1 MDFFNTQIREL
12 IVENIEIDRNFQY
25 EQFKVGRSNITF
37 KIFDDKNSYVLRRP
51 PYGNKLESAHNMSR
65 EYKII
70 DELYKNNLKVPK
82 PIFLYTEKDI
92 TEDDFYIMEYVEG
105 KTISDNIEAKLLSSD
120 EKQTI
125 SNSFIETIADIHN
138 FDVVNSK
145 LNDLGK
151 HQGYVERQL
160 NRWTKQFEAQKVREI
175 EDLDFATEMLFQNIP
190 KQQKISIV
198 HGDYRLDNVRVNNGK
213 VAAVVDWELCT
224 IGDPLA
230 DLGTIIASWSNS
242 KEKDTPFIY
251 SPTLSDGFLSRSELL
266 EIYSNNSDL
275 DLKNIEFYV
284 RLSYWKHAMIMEG
297 VYVRYSRGSYGK
309 INKKEIELFKQSTVM
324 FAKKAANQDL
334 LKEIK

>member
-70 DELYKNNLKVPK
+70 DELSKNNLKVPK

-120 EKQTI
+120 EKLTI

-151 HQGYVERQL
+151 HEGYVERQL

>member
-70 DELYKNNLKVPK
+70 DELSKNNLKVPK

>member
-1 MDFFNTQIREL
+1 MDFFNNQIREL
-12 IVENIEIDRNFQY
+12 IVKNIEIDKNFQY

-65 EYKII
+65 EYRII
-70 DELYKNNLKVPK
+70 DELSKNNLKVPN

-92 TEDDFYIMEYVEG
+92 SDDDFYIMEYIEG
-105 KTISDNIEAKLLSSD
+105 KTISDNIEAELLSTD
-120 EKQTI
+120 EKITI

-138 FDVVNSK
+138 FDVVSSK
-145 LNDLGK
+145 LEGLGK

-175 EDLDFATEMLFQNIP
+175 DDLDYATELLFENIP

-198 HGDYRLDNVRVNNGK
+198 HGDYRLDNVRVNNGS

-230 DLGTIIASWSNS
+230 DIGTIIASWSNS
-242 KEKDTPFIY
+242 KEKDSPFIY
-251 SPTLSDGFLSRSELL
+251 SPTLSDGFLSRSEIL

-275 DLKNIEFYV
+275 DLRNIEFYV

-297 VYVRYSRGSYGK
+297 VYVRYSRGSYGN
-309 INKKEIELFKQSTVM
+309 INEKEIELFKESTVM
-324 FAKKAANQDL
+324 FAKKAANKNL

>member
-70 DELYKNNLKVPK
+70 DELSKNNLKVPK

-242 KEKDTPFIY
+242 KEKDSPFIY
-251 SPTLSDGFLSRSELL
+251 SPTLSDGFLSRRELI

-309 INKKEIELFKQSTVM
+309 INEKEIELFKESTVM
-324 FAKKAANQDL
+324 FAKKAANKDL

>member
-70 DELYKNNLKVPK
+70 DELSKNNLKVPK

-92 TEDDFYIMEYVEG
+92 TQDDFYIMEYVEG

-151 HQGYVERQL
+151 HEGYVERQL

>member
-70 DELYKNNLKVPK
+70 DELSKNNLKVPK

-125 SNSFIETIADIHN
+125 SNTFIETIADIHN

-151 HQGYVERQL
+151 HEGYVERQL

-175 EDLDFATEMLFQNIP
+175 EDLDFATEMLFQNIR

>member
-1 MDFFNTQIREL
+1 MDFFNNQIREL
-12 IVENIEIDRNFQY
+12 IVKNIEIDKNFQY

-65 EYKII
+65 EYRII
-70 DELYKNNLKVPK
+70 DELSKNNLKVPK
-82 PIFLYTEKDI
+82 PIFLCTEKDI
-92 TEDDFYIMEYVEG
+92 SDDDFYIMEYIEG
-105 KTISDNIEAKLLSSD
+105 KTISDNIEAELLSTD
-120 EKQTI
+120 EKIAI

-138 FDVVNSK
+138 FDVVSSK
-145 LNDLGK
+145 LEDLGK

-175 EDLDFATEMLFQNIP
+175 DDLDYATELLFENIP

-198 HGDYRLDNVRVNNGK
+198 HGDYRLDNVRVNNGS

-230 DLGTIIASWSNS
+230 DIGTIIASWSNS
-242 KEKDTPFIY
+242 KEKDSPFIY
-251 SPTLSDGFLSRSELL
+251 SPTLSDGFLSRSKLL

-297 VYVRYSRGSYGK
+297 VYVRYSRGSYGN
-309 INKKEIELFKQSTVM
+309 INEKEIELFKESTVM
-324 FAKKAANQDL
+324 FAKKAANKNL

>member
-70 DELYKNNLKVPK
+70 DELSKNNLKVPK

-151 HQGYVERQL
+151 HEGYVERQL

-213 VAAVVDWELCT
+213 VAAVVDWERCT

-251 SPTLSDGFLSRSELL
+251 SDRKS
-266 EIYSNNSDL
+266 
-275 DLKNIEFYV
+275 V
-284 RLSYWKHAMIMEG
+284 
-297 VYVRYSRGSYGK
+297 V
-309 INKKEIELFKQSTVM
+309 
-324 FAKKAANQDL
+324 
-334 LKEIK
+334 

>member
-37 KIFDDKNSYVLRRP
+37 KIFDDDNSYVLRRP

-65 EYKII
+65 EFKII
-70 DELYKNNLKVPK
+70 AELSKNNLKVPK
-82 PIFLYTEKDI
+82 PIFLYTEKEI

>member
-70 DELYKNNLKVPK
+70 DELSKNNLKVPK

-151 HQGYVERQL
+151 HEGYVERQL

-266 EIYSNNSDL
+266 EIYLNNSDL

>member
-70 DELYKNNLKVPK
+70 DELSKNNLKVPK

-151 HQGYVERQL
+151 HEGYVERQL

-175 EDLDFATEMLFQNIP
+175 KDLDFATEMLFQNIP

>member
-12 IVENIEIDRNFQY
+12 IVENIEIDKNFQY
-25 EQFKVGRSNITF
+25 KQFKVGRSNITF
-37 KIFDDKNSYVLRRP
+37 KIFDEENSYVLRRP

>member
-1 MDFFNTQIREL
+1 MDFFNTRIREL

-70 DELYKNNLKVPK
+70 DELSKNNLKVPK

-92 TEDDFYIMEYVEG
+92 PEDDFYIMEYVEG

-151 HQGYVERQL
+151 HEGYVERQL
-160 NRWTKQFEAQKVREI
+160 NREI

-309 INKKEIELFKQSTVM
+309 INKKEALIFGAESIKENTENILEQNKPS
-324 FAKKAANQDL
+324 L
-334 LKEIK
+334 SGLKVL

>member
-1 MDFFNTQIREL
+1 MDFFNNQIREL
-12 IVENIEIDRNFQY
+12 IVKNIEIDKNFQY

-65 EYKII
+65 EYRII
-70 DELYKNNLKVPK
+70 DELSKNNLKVPK

>member
-1 MDFFNTQIREL
+1 MDFFNNQIREL
-12 IVENIEIDRNFQY
+12 IVKNIEIDKNFQY

-70 DELYKNNLKVPK
+70 NELSKNNLKVPK

-151 HQGYVERQL
+151 HEGYVERQL

>member
-70 DELYKNNLKVPK
+70 DELSKNNLKVPK

-145 LNDLGK
+145 LTDLGK
-151 HQGYVERQL
+151 HEGYVERQL

-175 EDLDFATEMLFQNIP
+175 EELDFATEMLIQNIP

-297 VYVRYSRGSYGK
+297 VYVRYSRGYYGK

>member
-70 DELYKNNLKVPK
+70 DELSKNKLKVPK

>member
-1 MDFFNTQIREL
+1 MDFFNNQIREL
-12 IVENIEIDRNFQY
+12 IVKNIEIDKNFQY

-65 EYKII
+65 EYRII
-70 DELYKNNLKVPK
+70 DELSKNNLKVPK

-92 TEDDFYIMEYVEG
+92 SDDDFYIMEYIEG
-105 KTISDNIEAKLLSSD
+105 KTISDNIEAELLSTD
-120 EKQTI
+120 EKTTI
-125 SNSFIETIADIHN
+125 SNSFIKTIADIHN
-138 FDVVNSK
+138 FDVVSSK
-145 LNDLGK
+145 LEDLGK

-175 EDLDFATEMLFQNIP
+175 DDLDYATELLFENIP

-198 HGDYRLDNVRVNNGK
+198 HGDYRLDNVRVNNGS

-230 DLGTIIASWSNS
+230 DIGTIIASWSNS
-242 KEKDTPFIY
+242 KEKDSPFIY
-251 SPTLSDGFLSRSELL
+251 SPTLSDGFLSRSKLL

-297 VYVRYSRGSYGK
+297 VYVRYSRGSYGN
-309 INKKEIELFKQSTVM
+309 INEKEIELFKESTVM
-324 FAKKAANQDL
+324 FAKKAANKNL

>member
-70 DELYKNNLKVPK
+70 DELSKNNLKVPK

-145 LNDLGK
+145 LTDLGK
-151 HQGYVERQL
+151 HEGYVERQL

-175 EDLDFATEMLFQNIP
+175 EELDFATEMLIQNIP

>member
-1 MDFFNTQIREL
+1 MDFFNNQIREL
-12 IVENIEIDRNFQY
+12 IVKNIEIDKNFQY

-65 EYKII
+65 EYRII
-70 DELYKNNLKVPK
+70 DELSKNNLKVPK

-92 TEDDFYIMEYVEG
+92 SDDDFYIMEYIEG
-105 KTISDNIEAKLLSSD
+105 KTISDNIEAELLSTD
-120 EKQTI
+120 EKITI
-125 SNSFIETIADIHN
+125 STSFIETIADIHN
-138 FDVVNSK
+138 FDVVSSK
-145 LNDLGK
+145 LEDLGK

-175 EDLDFATEMLFQNIP
+175 DDLDYATELLFENIP

-198 HGDYRLDNVRVNNGK
+198 HGDYRLDNVRVNNGS
-213 VAAVVDWELCT
+213 VSAVVDWELCT

-230 DLGTIIASWSNS
+230 DIGTIIASWSNS
-242 KEKDTPFIY
+242 KEKDSPFIY
-251 SPTLSDGFLSRSELL
+251 SPTLSDGFLSRSNIL

-275 DLKNIEFYV
+275 DLRNLEFYV

-297 VYVRYSRGSYGK
+297 VYVRYSRGSYGN
-309 INKKEIELFKQSTVM
+309 INEKEIELFKESTVM
-324 FAKKAANQDL
+324 FAKKAANKNL

>member
-12 IVENIEIDRNFQY
+12 IVENIEIDKNFQY

-37 KIFDDKNSYVLRRP
+37 KIFDEENSYVLRRP

-70 DELYKNNLKVPK
+70 DELSKNNLKVPK

-145 LNDLGK
+145 LTDLGK
-151 HQGYVERQL
+151 HEGYVERQL

>member
-1 MDFFNTQIREL
+1 MDFFNNQIREL
-12 IVENIEIDRNFQY
+12 IVKNIDIDKNFQY

-65 EYKII
+65 EYRII
-70 DELYKNNLKVPK
+70 DELSKNNLKVPK

-92 TEDDFYIMEYVEG
+92 SDDDFYIMEYIEG
-105 KTISDNIEAKLLSSD
+105 KTISDNIEAELLSTD
-120 EKQTI
+120 EKITI

-138 FDVVNSK
+138 FDVVSSK
-145 LNDLGK
+145 LEDLGK

-175 EDLDFATEMLFQNIP
+175 DDLDYATELLFENIP

-198 HGDYRLDNVRVNNGK
+198 HGDYRLDNVRVNNGS

-230 DLGTIIASWSNS
+230 DIGTIIASWSNS

>member
-70 DELYKNNLKVPK
+70 DELSKNNLKVPK

-297 VYVRYSRGSYGK
+297 VYVRYSRGSYGN
-309 INKKEIELFKQSTVM
+309 INEKEIELFKESTVM
-324 FAKKAANQDL
+324 FAKKAANKDL

>member
-12 IVENIEIDRNFQY
+12 IVENIEIDKNFQY

-37 KIFDDKNSYVLRRP
+37 KIFDEENSYVLRRP

-70 DELYKNNLKVPK
+70 DELSKNNLKVPK

-145 LNDLGK
+145 LTDLGK
-151 HQGYVERQL
+151 HEGYVERQL

-175 EDLDFATEMLFQNIP
+175 EELDFATEMLIQNIP

-297 VYVRYSRGSYGK
+297 VYVRYSRGYYGK

>member
-70 DELYKNNLKVPK
+70 DELSKNNLKVPK

-151 HQGYVERQL
+151 HEGYVERQL

-230 DLGTIIASWSNS
+230 DLGTIIASWSIS
-242 KEKDTPFIY
+242 REKDSPFIY

>member
-1 MDFFNTQIREL
+1 MDFFNNQIREL
-12 IVENIEIDRNFQY
+12 IVKNIEIDKNFQY

-65 EYKII
+65 EYRII
-70 DELYKNNLKVPK
+70 DELSKNNLKVPK

-151 HQGYVERQL
+151 HEGYVERQL

>member
-1 MDFFNTQIREL
+1 M
-12 IVENIEIDRNFQY
+12 
-25 EQFKVGRSNITF
+25 G
-37 KIFDDKNSYVLRRP
+37 DK
-51 PYGNKLESAHNMSR
+51 HSR

-70 DELYKNNLKVPK
+70 DELSKNNLKVPK
-82 PIFLYTEKDI
+82 PIFLYTKKDI

-151 HQGYVERQL
+151 HEGYVERQL

-175 EDLDFATEMLFQNIP
+175 EDLEFATEMLFQNIP

>member
-1 MDFFNTQIREL
+1 MDFLNTQIREL

-70 DELYKNNLKVPK
+70 DELSKNNLKVPK

>member
-12 IVENIEIDRNFQY
+12 IVENIEIDKNFQY

-37 KIFDDKNSYVLRRP
+37 KIFDEENSYVLRRP

-70 DELYKNNLKVPK
+70 DELSKNNLKVPK

-151 HQGYVERQL
+151 HEGYVERQL

-242 KEKDTPFIY
+242 EEKDTPFIY

-297 VYVRYSRGSYGK
+297 VYVRYSLGSYGK

>member
-70 DELYKNNLKVPK
+70 DELSKNNLKVPK

-92 TEDDFYIMEYVEG
+92 TEDDFYIMEYVKGE
-105 KTISDNIEAKLLSSD
+105 TISDNIEAKLLSSD

>member
-1 MDFFNTQIREL
+1 MDFFNNQIREL
-12 IVENIEIDRNFQY
+12 IVRNIEIDKNFEY

-37 KIFDDKNSYVLRRP
+37 KIFDDDNSYVLRRP

-65 EYKII
+65 EFKII
-70 DELYKNNLKVPK
+70 AELSKNNLKVPK
-82 PIFLYTEKDI
+82 PIFLYTEKEI
-92 TEDDFYIMEYVEG
+92 TEDDFYIMEYIEG
-105 KTISDNIEAKLLSSD
+105 KTISDNIEAELLSND

-125 SNSFIETIADIHN
+125 SNSFIKTIADIHN

-145 LNDLGK
+145 LEDLGK

-160 NRWTKQFEAQKVREI
+160 NRWTKQFEAQKVRNIDE
-175 EDLDFATEMLFQNIP
+175 LDYATELLFKNIP

-198 HGDYRLDNVRVNNGK
+198 HGDYRLDNVRVNNGS

-242 KEKDTPFIY
+242 KEKDSPFIY
-251 SPTLSDGFLSRSELL
+251 SPTLSDGFLSRRELI

-275 DLKNIEFYV
+275 DLNNIEFYV

-309 INKKEIELFKQSTVM
+309 INEKEIELFKESTVM
-324 FAKKAANQDL
+324 FAKKAANKDL

>member
-12 IVENIEIDRNFQY
+12 IVENIEIDKNFQY

-37 KIFDDKNSYVLRRP
+37 KIFDEENSYVLRRP

-70 DELYKNNLKVPK
+70 DELSKNNLKVPK

-145 LNDLGK
+145 LTDLGK
-151 HQGYVERQL
+151 HEGYVERQL

-297 VYVRYSRGSYGK
+297 VYVRYSRGYYGK
-309 INKKEIELFKQSTVM
+309 INKKEK
-324 FAKKAANQDL
+324 
-334 LKEIK
+334 

>member
-1 MDFFNTQIREL
+1 MDFFNNQIREL
-12 IVENIEIDRNFQY
+12 IVRNIEIDKNFEY

-37 KIFDDKNSYVLRRP
+37 KIFDDDNSYVLRRP

-65 EYKII
+65 EFKII
-70 DELYKNNLKVPK
+70 AELSKNNLKVPK
-82 PIFLYTEKDI
+82 PIFLYTEKEI
-92 TEDDFYIMEYVEG
+92 TEDDFYIMEYIEG
-105 KTISDNIEAKLLSSD
+105 KTISDNIEAELLSND

-125 SNSFIETIADIHN
+125 SNSFIKTIADIHN

-145 LNDLGK
+145 LEDLGK

-160 NRWTKQFEAQKVREI
+160 NRWTKQFEAQKVRNIDE
-175 EDLDFATEMLFQNIP
+175 LDYATELLFKNIP

-198 HGDYRLDNVRVNNGK
+198 HGDYRLDNVRVNNGS

-242 KEKDTPFIY
+242 KEKDSPFIY
-251 SPTLSDGFLSRSELL
+251 SPTLSDGFLSRRELI

-309 INKKEIELFKQSTVM
+309 INEKEIELFKESTVM
-324 FAKKAANQDL
+324 FAKKAANNDL

>member
-70 DELYKNNLKVPK
+70 DELSKNNLKVPK

-242 KEKDTPFIY
+242 KEKDSPFIY

-275 DLKNIEFYV
+275 DLRNIEFYV

-297 VYVRYSRGSYGK
+297 VYVRYSRGSYGN
-309 INKKEIELFKQSTVM
+309 INEKEIELFKESTVM
-324 FAKKAANQDL
+324 FAKKAANKNL

>member
-70 DELYKNNLKVPK
+70 DELSKNNLKVPK

-151 HQGYVERQL
+151 HEGYVERQL

-297 VYVRYSRGSYGK
+297 VYVRYSLGSYGK

>member
-37 KIFDDKNSYVLRRP
+37 KIFDNKNSYVLRRP

-70 DELYKNNLKVPK
+70 DELSKNNLKVPK

-151 HQGYVERQL
+151 HEGYVERQL